1 MSASFGEIIYRRRKA
16 LNMTQE
22 VLADKVG
29 VKPTYIGYLE
39 RSKRHP
45 SPRIAGLLADVLG
58 LNRSYLF
65 LASNPVVRDFLNI
78 NDQDHTVEGEV
89 LPGTLDALIQDQE
102 VRAAHNISDED
113 IQLLK
118 RMAFLGD
125 PTHKMDYVLI
135 LQVIRK
141 CFGPVA

>member
-78 NDQDHTVEGEV
+78 NDQDHTLEGEV
-89 LPGTLDALIQDQE
+89 LPSTLDALIKDQE
-102 VRAAHNISDED
+102 VRSTHAISDDD
-113 IQLLK
+113 INTLK

-125 PTHKMDYVLI
+125 PAHKLDYVLL

-141 CFGPVA
+141 CFGPVS

>member
-113 IQLLK
+113 ISLLK
-118 RMAFLGD
+118 RMAFLG
-125 PTHKMDYVLI
+125 
-135 LQVIRK
+135 IRPIRWTM
-141 CFGPVA
+141 C

>member
-89 LPGTLDALIQDQE
+89 LPGTLDALINDQE
-102 VRAAHNISDED
+102 VRAAHSISDED
-113 IQLLK
+113 IQTLK

-125 PTHKMDYVLI
+125 PAHKMDYVLL